1 MAFVDYITRAPKKN
15 MTPAHVWGRAFAQEN
30 YYYQNLMRVKQ
41 EAQDFLAT
49 RGMSDESAR
58 LPQLSST
65 ETEGIGSTRTDN
77 HPLNEVKVYF
87 AHEAN
92 LERQRKRKEE
102 KLPIGDIQAELINSP
117 LFNKQREKNNFKLP
131 PINQNTSG
139 SGTFFKDTKS
149 AKSYLRNL

>member
-1 MAFVDYITRAPKKN
+1 MSFVDYITRAPKKN

-65 ETEGIGSTRTDN
+65 EVDNSPKPGSTMNHN
-77 HPLNEVKVYF
+77 HPLNEVRVYSRN
-87 AHEAN
+87 EIN
-92 LERQRKRKEE
+92 LHNDRNSGRRIPPIDNHAALINNDLITNVLFNRQRERNTPEPE
-102 KLPIGDIQAELINSP
+102 S
-117 LFNKQREKNNFKLP
+117 REVYVP
-131 PINQNTSG
+131 PH
-139 SGTFFKDTKS
+139 
-149 AKSYLRNL
+149 RR